1 MGCEA
6 VRNRGVKRRLGLALA
21 CAIAAILAVSLA
33 PGLSSSAYAETTP
46 IVYSQQDGYEPYQGW
61 QDSPW
66 DEASD
71 PWYASSGG
79 TSRKGF
85 PAWSLTDPLS
95 KGVTGYDNGA
105 VTGST
110 ISVLT
115 DMNKTD
121 TSGSGTYSDPY
132 YYKNIILPSY
142 DANAATLQ
150 FTLTYVGAGGV
161 NPVYLFDGHGG
172 LLVTKSDDPASWSDP
187 ANVVWEGN
195 ASNVSV
201 LGTSDN
207 WWKNIVCTVDASN
220 IDPDQTYYFVVKNGT
235 AGQWARLYANIV
247 FEFNTFTDKA
257 AVWSGDES
265 QAGYGRE
272 QGNGGTKLGI
282 MSPSPS
288 EVVTDLSKIGSC
300 WFNKMRQPMT
310 LADDGS
316 VSMVIHADGS
326 GSNWQLL
333 NTWTGTCADKVLVY
347 DSDPTAGG
355 SFDASALTPVASAAG
370 GTLGFSL
377 VNPDRDWPSY
387 DGVKITASGLEANK
401 TYYLVFG
408 ADLQPQTTRSL
419 GKPIVYEFVTAA
431 PVTAIGSWDIGK
443 ETPSDATATLY
454 SDGRFVVSGTGDLKQ
469 FSTSGEAP
477 WVTYPLN
484 TGLQT
489 KIETVVFEPGVTP
502 TDISFY
508 FQYCSNL
515 LTVSNLPD
523 SITTMWSTFTDCT
536 ALEAAPSL
544 PSKLSCLNGTFGNCS
559 SLKEAPMIP
568 ASVREA
574 SSAFIGC
581 SSLEK
586 MPEIPEGLTSMAN
599 MFMGCSSMKDVSTIP
614 QSVENMS
621 STFSGCSSLEMA
633 PAIPDGV
640 TNMESSF
647 QNCTSMKL
655 APALPSSLEN
665 MAGTFSGC
673 TSLESAPAIP
683 EGTKTITNVFA
694 GCTALQTAPEIPGSV
709 EGSMFAS
716 FQNCV
721 ALETG
726 PSKIPAG
733 VTNMW
738 RCFQNCRALEE
749 APVLP
754 DGLENMR
761 ESFSGCSGLKKAP
774 VIPDT
779 VTSLQSAFQN
789 CTGIATAPLIPA
801 SVTTISSAFT
811 GCTSLV
817 RLPDDFTIPE
827 TVKTL
832 TNAFKVNDPY
842 SPSNLLA
849 TYTTSKDESLSK
861 YDWSGSNRLLVVQDF
876 DALTAAVSGAE
887 SALETVAVSADGK
900 DVANG
905 STYVASSDASAL
917 TNAIAAAKAVAEKA
931 DAAQDEIDAA
941 AQALGNARASF
952 DAAVKTAVTD
962 YDALKSSLAEAAAA
976 KDAVVVSVDGNDVP
990 AGRDWATQENVDQL
1004 QAVLDAQ
1011 GAVASNTAAT
1021 QNEVDAALQAVKSA
1035 TAAFGS
1041 STNTANP
1048 STVSLAAA
1056 LSIARAAADGPA
1068 ISTDGR
1074 DVPHG
1079 KTWCTSEDLQ
1089 ALENAIGASQDV
1101 VDAIASAAGNGVAAD
1116 TSQAGVDASL
1126 AALNEALAT
1135 FNAHVKTA
1143 AVDTAALSEAVKAGT
1158 EDLSAT
1164 TVSVDGTDV
1173 LARNKWVTQGQFDA
1187 YEQALAA
1194 ARSELQNASRTQNG
1208 VDAALRDLATASSS
1222 FDDAK
1227 RAGLKADTSA
1237 LASLVKEA
1245 REEVA
1250 AATVAA
1256 GPGEVASGAEFV
1268 TQGALDAYRAA
1279 IARAQAVL
1287 DDPLALQDEVD
1298 AATKDLIEAKA
1309 AFASAK
1315 QLGTFEQGGSE
1326 TGSAGGASAGSPG
1339 SASGVKAL
1347 ASTGDAAIPVLAAGL
1362 MAVLACACFA
1372 LIARRRL
1379 RG

>member
-187 ANVVWEGN
+187 ANVVWEGS

-454 SDGRFVVSGTGDLKQ
+454 SDGQLVIAGSGDLK
-469 FSTSGEAP
+469 TYDAVGKPP
-477 WVTYPLN
+477 WCANAYKSEV
-484 TGLQT
+484 
-489 KIETVVFEPGVTP
+489 KSVRFEGVSP
-502 TDISFY
+502 ADISNY
-508 FQYCSNL
+508 FIQCNKLEVVAS
-515 LTVSNLPD
+515 LPD
-523 SITTMWSTFTDCT
+523 TVTSLDQTF
-536 ALEAAPSL
+536 
-544 PSKLSCLNGTFGNCS
+544 NGCS
-559 SLKEAPMIP
+559 SLKDAPAIPENVENLHAAFGGCTSMVKPPRIPDGAENMEGMFVNCLSLDEAPELPEGVTSIASMFSGCGALSEAPSIP
-568 ASVREA
+568 SSVTDMNN
-574 SSAFIGC
+574 AFYGC
-581 SSLEK
+581 ASLEA
-586 MPEIPEGLTSMAN
+586 MPTIPEGAVNLQNAFS
-599 MFMGCSSMKDVSTIP
+599 GCVSLKAIAALP
-614 QSVENMS
+614 DSVENMS
-621 STFSGCSSLEMA
+621 GAFNGCAALETAPVLPNGVKYITNIFNGCTSLKAA
-633 PAIPDGV
+633 PEIP
-640 TNMESSF
+640 ESVEESMFGSF
-647 QNCTSMKL
+647 QNCIAM
-655 APALPSSLEN
+655 
-665 MAGTFSGC
+665 
-673 TSLESAPAIP
+673 
-683 EGTKTITNVFA
+683 
-694 GCTALQTAPEIPGSV
+694 
-709 EGSMFAS
+709 
-716 FQNCV
+716 
-721 ALETG
+721 ETG
-726 PSKIPAG
+726 PSKIPEG

-738 RCFQNCRALEE
+738 RAFQNCRALEQ
-749 APVLP
+749 APELSEGV
-754 DGLENMR
+754 ENMR
-761 ESFSGCSGLKKAP
+761 EAFSGCSSLKTAP
-774 VIPDT
+774 AIPGS

-789 CTGIATAPLIPA
+789 CSGITEAPLVPS
-801 SVTTISSAFT
+801 SVTNMTSAFMN
-811 GCTSLV
+811 CTSLV
-817 RLPDDFTIPE
+817 RLPDGFAFPNTG
-827 TVKTL
+827 L
-832 TNAFKVNDPY
+832 TNTFKVNDPY

-931 DAAQDEIDAA
+931 DATQDEIDAA

-1021 QNEVDAALQAVKSA
+1021 QNEVDAALQVVKSA
-1035 TAAFGS
+1035 TAAFES

-1143 AVDTAALSEAVKAGT
+1143 AVDTTALSEAVKAGT

-1187 YEQALAA
+1187 YEQALAS
-1194 ARSELQNASRTQNG
+1194 ARSELQDASRTQNG

-1245 REEVA
+1245 REEVS

-1339 SASGVKAL
+1339 SASGIKAL
-1347 ASTGDAAIPVLAAGL
+1347 ASTGDAAMPVLAAGL
-1362 MAVLACACFA
+1362 AAVLACACFA